1 VAEAKNE
8 LDFFLYDCTVSHMT
22 KKSASSSKEEVL
34 REFRVREILDAACR
48 VVAQHGFQGATIDRV
63 AEEAK
68 IAKGT
73 VYLYFHNKDELLKAA
88 VEQGIE
94 NFTNQIRAE
103 VAEVQT
109 PLEKLRRLVEASLE
123 LSDVQ
128 RDFFKTL
135 LLERNFLAA
144 SPNHPEAAQM
154 LDLYLAHIHF
164 IEEIIQAGV
173 QAGVLRPH
181 NTEAAAFALNEALRG
196 CFQQRALGLTARP
209 AAEDADILLDIFFHG
224 VLHHSDRHVTHIRH
238 NPQEEHLS

>member
-1 VAEAKNE
+1 
-8 LDFFLYDCTVSHMT
+8 MT
-22 KKSASSSKEEVL
+22 KNSAINRKEEVL

-63 AEEAK
+63 AEEAS

-94 NFTNQIRAE
+94 TFTNQIRAE
-103 VAEVQT
+103 VTEVKA
-109 PLEKLRRLVEASLE
+109 PLEKLRRFVEASLE
-123 LSDVQ
+123 LSDAH

-164 IEEIIQAGV
+164 IEEIIQEGV
-173 QAGVLRPH
+173 HAGVLRSH
-181 NTEAAAFALNEALRG
+181 NVEAAAFALNEAIRG

-209 AAEDADILLDIFFHG
+209 APEDADILLDIFFHG
-224 VLHHSDRHVTHIRH
+224 LLRHPKRHVPTISRNTHKE
-238 NPQEEHLS
+238 QLS

>member
-1 VAEAKNE
+1 
-8 LDFFLYDCTVSHMT
+8 MT
-22 KKSASSSKEEVL
+22 KNSANHSKEEVL
-34 REFRVREILDAACR
+34 REFRVRELLDAACR
-48 VVAQHGFQGATIDRV
+48 VVARHGFQGATVDRV

-88 VEQGIE
+88 IEQGIE
-94 NFTNQIRAE
+94 NFTSQIRAE
-103 VAEVQT
+103 VAQVKA
-109 PLEKLRRLVEASLE
+109 PLDKVRRFVEASLE
-123 LSDVQ
+123 LSDAH

-164 IEEIIQAGV
+164 IEQIIQEGV
-173 QAGVLRPH
+173 HDGVFRSH
-181 NTEAAAFALNEALRG
+181 NTEAAAFALNEAIRG

-209 AAEDADILLDIFFHG
+209 AAEDADILLDIFFYG
-224 VLHHSDRHVTHIRH
+224 ILNHSDRHVTHLSH
-238 NPQEEHLS
+238 NPHEEQLS

>member
-1 VAEAKNE
+1 
-8 LDFFLYDCTVSHMT
+8 M
-22 KKSASSSKEEVL
+22 
-34 REFRVREILDAACR
+34 
-48 VVAQHGFQGATIDRV
+48 DRV

-88 VEQGIE
+88 IEQGIE

-103 VAEVQT
+103 VAEVKA
-109 PLEKLRRLVEASLE
+109 PLEKLRRFVEVSLE
-123 LSDVQ
+123 LSDTH

-164 IEEIIQAGV
+164 VEEIFREGV
-173 QAGVLRPH
+173 DAGVLRSH
-181 NTEAAAFALNEALRG
+181 NVEAAAFALNEALRG

-209 AAEDADILLDIFFHG
+209 VVEDADILLDIFFHG
-224 VLHHSDRHVTHIRH
+224 ILNHSDRHITHVSH
-238 NPQEEHLS
+238 NPEQELS

>member
-1 VAEAKNE
+1 
-8 LDFFLYDCTVSHMT
+8 
-22 KKSASSSKEEVL
+22 
-34 REFRVREILDAACR
+34 
-48 VVAQHGFQGATIDRV
+48 VVARHGFQGATVDRV

-73 VYLYFHNKDELLKAA
+73 VYLYFQNKDGLLKAA
-88 VEQGIE
+88 IEQGIE

-103 VAEVQT
+103 VAEVQA
-109 PLEKLRRLVEASLE
+109 PLDKLRRFVEASLE
-123 LSDVQ
+123 LSDVH

-173 QAGVLRPH
+173 QAGVFRSH
-181 NTEAAAFALNEALRG
+181 NTEAAAFALNEAIRG

-209 AAEDADILLDIFFHG
+209 AAEDADILLDIFFYG
-224 VLHHSDRHVTHIRH
+224 ILNHSDRNVTHLSH
-238 NPQEEHLS
+238 NPHEEQLS

>member
-1 VAEAKNE
+1 
-8 LDFFLYDCTVSHMT
+8 MT
-22 KKSASSSKEEVL
+22 KNSATHKKEEVL

-73 VYLYFHNKDELLKAA
+73 VYLYFHNKDELLRAA

-94 NFTNQIRAE
+94 TFTNQIRAA
-103 VAEVQT
+103 VAEVKV
-109 PLEKLRRLVEASLE
+109 PLEKLRRFVEASLE
-123 LSDVQ
+123 LSDAH

-144 SPNHPEAAQM
+144 SPNHPEATQM

-164 IEEIIQAGV
+164 IEEIIQEGV
-173 QAGVLRPH
+173 HASVLRPH
-181 NTEAAAFALNEALRG
+181 NVEAAAFALNEALRG

-209 AAEDADILLDIFFHG
+209 ATEDADILLDIFFHG
-224 VLHHSDRHVTHIRH
+224 VLNHTNRHVPNISHNTH
-238 NPQEEHLS
+238 EEQLS

>member
-1 VAEAKNE
+1 
-8 LDFFLYDCTVSHMT
+8 MT
-22 KKSASSSKEEVL
+22 KSSASHSKEEVL
-34 REFRVREILDAACR
+34 REFRVRELLDAACR
-48 VVAQHGFQGATIDRV
+48 VVARHGFQGATVDRV

-73 VYLYFHNKDELLKAA
+73 VYLYFQNKDGLLKAA
-88 VEQGIE
+88 IEQGIE

-103 VAEVQT
+103 VAEVQA
-109 PLEKLRRLVEASLE
+109 PLDKLRRFVEASLE
-123 LSDVQ
+123 LSDVH

-164 IEEIIQAGV
+164 IEELIQAGV
-173 QAGVLRPH
+173 QAGVFRSH
-181 NTEAAAFALNEALRG
+181 NTEAAAFALNEAIRG

-209 AAEDADILLDIFFHG
+209 AAEDADILLDIFFYG
-224 VLHHSDRHVTHIRH
+224 ILNHSDRNVTHLSH
-238 NPQEEHLS
+238 NPHEEQLS

>member
-1 VAEAKNE
+1 
-8 LDFFLYDCTVSHMT
+8 MT
-22 KKSASSSKEEVL
+22 KKSANHTKEEVL

-48 VVAQHGFQGATIDRV
+48 VVARHGFQGATIDRV

-103 VAEVQT
+103 VAEVKA
-109 PLEKLRRLVEASLE
+109 PLEKLRRFVEASLE
-123 LSDVQ
+123 LSDAH

-154 LDLYLAHIHF
+154 LDLYLAHIRF
-164 IEEIIQAGV
+164 IEEIIQEGV
-173 QAGVLRPH
+173 HTDVLRPH
-181 NTEAAAFALNEALRG
+181 NTEAAAFALNEAIRG

-224 VLHHSDRHVTHIRH
+224 ILNHSDRHITHTSH
-238 NPQEEHLS
+238 NPHEEQLS

>member
-1 VAEAKNE
+1 
-8 LDFFLYDCTVSHMT
+8 MT
-22 KKSASSSKEEVL
+22 KNSAINRKEEVL

-63 AEEAK
+63 AEGAS

-94 NFTNQIRAE
+94 TFTNQIRAE
-103 VAEVQT
+103 VTEVKA
-109 PLEKLRRLVEASLE
+109 PLEKLRRFVEASLE
-123 LSDVQ
+123 LSDAH

-164 IEEIIQAGV
+164 IEEIIQEGV
-173 QAGVLRPH
+173 HAGVLRSH
-181 NTEAAAFALNEALRG
+181 NVEAAAFALNEAIRG

-224 VLHHSDRHVTHIRH
+224 VLNHTNRHVTNISHDTH
-238 NPQEEHLS
+238 EEQLS